1 MGRRRIRIRVVRR
14 HASAG
19 LKSIP
24 VGQAISNRDRSLA
37 EAAHGPHPRFDS
49 CVDRCGS
56 FGAASDLIGA
66 HGPGSRIAVVLI
78 HSATFSC
85 GRSSDSNIGAL
96 WSQKR
101 GPQQCFPTVTRSCST
116 GLHAPYDSLCV
127 RSSPPAVPSSRETP
141 KHRLTAVTASC
152 RDHRSGTC
160 AHDHSPGGERSHR
173 VDGDNSAERSAN
185 ERSDELGHSG
195 AGDGDHRSLRS
206 PDKPWLKGHRGIDVL
221 ARGRAAAGTDG
232 RGGPLCRTVAG
243 GHGQHPHRVRSCAH
257 LPTSCNVAEEG

>member
-37 EAAHGPHPRFDS
+37 EAAHRPASSLRLVRRPLWIVRRGESRP
-49 CVDRCGS
+49 DRCVTV
-56 FGAASDLIGA
+56 
-66 HGPGSRIAVVLI
+66 PGSRIAVVLI

-152 RDHRSGTC
+152 RDHRSGGHC
-160 AHDHSPGGERSHR
+160 RDDKLFQALGRRR
-173 VDGDNSAERSAN
+173 V
-185 ERSDELGHSG
+185 
-195 AGDGDHRSLRS
+195 
-206 PDKPWLKGHRGIDVL
+206 
-221 ARGRAAAGTDG
+221 
-232 RGGPLCRTVAG
+232 
-243 GHGQHPHRVRSCAH
+243 
-257 LPTSCNVAEEG
+257 